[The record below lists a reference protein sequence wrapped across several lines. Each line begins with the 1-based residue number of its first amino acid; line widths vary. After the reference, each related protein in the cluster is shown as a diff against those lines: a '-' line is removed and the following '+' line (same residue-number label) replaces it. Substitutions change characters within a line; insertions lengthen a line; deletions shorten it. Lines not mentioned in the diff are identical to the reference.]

1 MVHKYSVTVT
11 IYFAFSSALG
21 LFGGLWQDNNDN
33 PTLYELQN

>member
-1 MVHKYSVTVT
+1 MVNINSVTVT

-21 LFGGLWQDNNDN
+21 LYGGFWQDNNDN